1 MPRSRDPSG
10 RRVARTREPADRSAR
25 SREERNGGATGRGS
39 SGGATGRGLSGGA
52 QSGVRCVP
60 LTPELWPALE
70 QLFGANG
77 ACGGCW
83 CMWWR
88 VERGGKMWQAT
99 QGAKAK
105 RSFKNLVAAKK
116 ARGMLAFAGH
126 RPVGWCALGPRA
138 DFPRINRRPAFQ
150 RADVEGV
157 WSINC
162 FFIARDF
169 RGRGVARKLLEAAIE
184 ECKAQGA
191 RIVEG
196 YPVTTTGAGEKVP
209 SASAYTGPLRIFE
222 EQGFEIVQRDSPLRP
237 LVQRD
242 LLAVK

>member
-1 MPRSRDPSG
+1 MLRSRHPSG
-10 RRVARTREPADRSAR
+10 PRIARIGEPVDQSAR
-25 SREERNGGATGRGS
+25 SRAKGNGDALSRGASTGAS
-39 SGGATGRGLSGGA
+39 SEI
-52 QSGVRCVP
+52 RCMP
-60 LTPELWPALE
+60 LTPSLWPALE

-88 VERGGKMWQAT
+88 VERGGQMWKAMH
-99 QGAKAK
+99 GAEAK
-105 RSFKNLVAAKK
+105 RAFRNLVSAKK
-116 ARGMLAFAGH
+116 ARGILAFAED
-126 RPVGWCALGPRA
+126 RPVGWCAIGPRA
-138 DFPRINRRPAFQ
+138 DFPRINRRRAFQ

-169 RGRGVARKLLEAAIE
+169 RGQGVARKLLGAAID

-237 LVQRD
+237 LVRRA
-242 LLAVK
+242 LSP